1 MCVILKFQIKKVV
14 YMINCAEWIILACVV
29 VMTIGQVLFKQVA
42 INYNKYGNIFDISVF
57 GLLVIAGS
65 LYVTSSGLW
74 VWALRSVEIS
84 KAYPYFALGFVFVP
98 MLGAWLFNEELT
110 IRYGLGVLF
119 IVIGVAI
126 TSSS

>member
-1 MCVILKFQIKKVV
+1 
-14 YMINCAEWIILACVV
+14 MINCAEWIILACVV